1 MNKESSIE
9 YLNKIKPFINLSA
22 ICENYNLNNSKN
34 QIDYNNLRV
43 VLNGQSY
50 TRLSEDK
57 LSAFV
62 MYVRNKL
69 FVDVFEMKQPVTS
82 YSQEKVCNI
91 ITQYSQK
98 MISEILEEPNDDF

>member
-1 MNKESSIE
+1 MNKQSSIE

-22 ICENYNLNNSKN
+22 ICENYNSNNQEN

-50 TRLSEDK
+50 TRLSEEK

-62 MYVRNKL
+62 IYVRNKL
-69 FVDVFEMKQPVTS
+69 FVDVFEMNQSTIS
-82 YSQEKVCNI
+82 YSQEKVCDV
-91 ITQYSQK
+91 ITRYSK
-98 MISEILEEPNDDF
+98 RMISEILEEHNNAF